1 MRTALIVV
9 ALMLAS
15 GATAAGEAPPF
26 DYSRY
31 GLIPLTK
38 DGEERC
44 GSKQQIEAELAQ
56 LGLHWS
62 WAGLSHDHLSDG
74 EQNWMALYLSNDNGH
89 WAQTFSY
96 ADGKVCIVRWGDAW
110 RTNHPG
116 RKS

>member
-9 ALMLAS
+9 ALLLAS
-15 GATAAGEAPPF
+15 GAIAAGEAPPF

-31 GLIPLTK
+31 GLIPLTE

-44 GSKQQIEAELAQ
+44 GSKQQIEAELASW
-56 LGLHWS
+56 GLFWS

-74 EQNWMALYLSNDNGH
+74 EQNWLSLYLSRDHSN
-89 WAQTFSY
+89 WAQTFTY

-110 RTNHPG
+110 RTTAEG
-116 RKS
+116 ERL